1 MKILKKPFP
10 EHHAA
15 IFFDKLP
22 SSANGMA
29 DGQLRLIKDLYQVY
43 LKNFQMSN

>member
-1 MKILKKPFP
+1 MKILKNPSLNITQPF
-10 EHHAA
+10 
-15 IFFDKLP
+15 FFDKLP